1 MEGGRL
7 WGPSSSSTPPQRHV
21 LARPRRPQWIPSLGG
36 ARVPRASS
44 SLSEQADGPVPGLAS
59 KGEPQASGSIKI
71 SSVVASARKVVAA
84 QLCSLQ
90 VRPRNAVFQAL
101 QPYHVKRQSS
111 IAFHFFLER
120 PSSPFA
126 GVCLGTRSCSAV
138 FSQKDKGANQRARLS
153 CGMEPP
159 RPRPYIWGR
168 AVAYHE
174 KRNEADFPDRCR
186 FWPEFPGPNTTP
198 NSSRSRSRGEGEG
211 GSIASSA
218 SHAHR

>member
-1 MEGGRL
+1 MRAEKESDSPALLEGGRL

-21 LARPRRPQWIPSLGG
+21 LARPRRPKWIPSLGG

-59 KGEPQASGSIKI
+59 KGEPQASGSIKT
-71 SSVVASARKVVAA
+71 SSVAASARKVVAA
-84 QLCSLQ
+84 QLLCSLQ

-174 KRNEADFPDRCR
+174 KRNEADFQVPACNR
-186 FWPEFPGPNTTP
+186 
-198 NSSRSRSRGEGEG
+198 
-211 GSIASSA
+211 
-218 SHAHR
+218 